1 MGAIPQKLF
10 DPFFSR
16 SATAWNSSL
25 GERRWGETPAGAL
38 RPEEQERTSPSRT
51 NAPQRVRP
59 DAGRGLRTRLN
70 LPAHPTPVKKIG
82 ACRACRECRKRR
94 RASGDYRN
102 LSPLEEDPRRT
113 SPSSRFTTRQRLALP
128 PTSTASRRIPL
139 RPRQSSAAAT
149 FLAPSGAPRP
159 PSFPAHADADA
170 PSPLARSPREW
181 SR

>member
-51 NAPQRVRP
+51 NAQQRGP
-59 DAGRGLRTRLN
+59 GAERGLRTRLN
-70 LPAHPTPVKKIG
+70 LPAHPTPVKEIG
-82 ACRACRECRKRR
+82 ACRACRRKRR
-94 RASGDYRN
+94 RTSGDYRN
-102 LSPLEEDPRRT
+102 LSPLEEDRRWT

-128 PTSTASRRIPL
+128 PTSTASRRIPF